1 AGEVGFT
8 ALVRYA
14 LRGSTGD
21 LFRVL
26 VCSGAAGL
34 LGLAVPLLTAA
45 IAGDAI
51 PAGDRAQ
58 VLTFA
63 AGLAISAV
71 CTALFH
77 LGAALAVQ
85 RTSVRAA
92 GRAMAAIWNRV
103 LALPV
108 WFFRQHNPADLALRA
123 FSVDRARQA
132 LAGGLLTGA

>member
-1 AGEVGFT
+1 GGGLHIALLPQESGGYQAYDPTAAAPELVDIAVAAEIDAGAYIFYGALPAGEVGFT

-14 LRGSTGD
+14 LRGSTGV

-77 LGAALAVQ
+77 LGAALA
-85 RTSVRAA
+85 
-92 GRAMAAIWNRV
+92 
-103 LALPV
+103 
-108 WFFRQHNPADLALRA
+108 
-123 FSVDRARQA
+123 
-132 LAGGLLTGA
+132 